1 MKPSTSG
8 CCRVRSCRYFG
19 KVYVD
24 LRRHLKDQHTMT
36 LKDHSQLKRPTA
48 EEIVHSYKS
57 LDYMK
62 YRAAEKCQV
71 ESCIEKGVP
80 IRDLTRHLRKV
91 HSMSCGY
98 YNSNYPKLE
107 HEAII
112 SPEASKAALSVFLQG
127 EGQFL
132 PKPDIVGQFDDLPE
146 IPLECPT
153 SSWSSDSRTDE
164 QLIDEEKFWYIRQ
177 WLKEKPFS
185 LVHNDTEY
193 PKEVFISFETEPTKE
208 FLGTGDTFYSD
219 IESGFNVVT
228 ITTIQ
233 KELSS
238 PAEEF
243 YFFQS
248 FKDSHINFKLFDKKV
263 FGFICKY
270 CNLIHTTRLL
280 SHQLFVV

>member
-1 MKPSTSG
+1 MYVDDGLVDAKQGEVLQLVLQSGCEQSEDESDHLPNEPYREAVGSLNYLAVCARPDIAYAKPSTSG

-164 QLIDEEKFWYIRQ
+164 QLIDEEKCKWSNSH
-177 WLKEKPFS
+177 FS
-185 LVHNDTEY
+185 
-193 PKEVFISFETEPTKE
+193 
-208 FLGTGDTFYSD
+208 G
-219 IESGFNVVT
+219 
-228 ITTIQ
+228 
-233 KELSS
+233 
-238 PAEEF
+238 
-243 YFFQS
+243 
-248 FKDSHINFKLFDKKV
+248 NFM
-263 FGFICKY
+263 
-270 CNLIHTTRLL
+270 
-280 SHQLFVV
+280 